1 MTNRTAANRY
11 ARALFEVAQ
20 KEKVDL
26 AEIER
31 QLAAFTNLLTEHA
44 TLEKVLLNPA
54 VPAPRK
60 RAAVTELATRTK
72 MPPVLAKLLA
82 LLADR
87 DRLIL
92 LPDLLA
98 AYRAR
103 LLDHQ
108 KVVRA
113 EITTAVPLTPGRAG
127 AIERSL
133 AKVTGRTV
141 TLATRV
147 DPSLIGGIVARLGG
161 TVYDASVTTQLQ
173 KMRRQ
178 LWERV

>member
-113 EITTAVPLTPGRAG
+113 EITTAVPLTPDRAG

-147 DPSLIGGIVARLGG
+147 DPSLIGGIVARVGG

-178 LWERV
+178 LGERI